1 MSDSKQTQAEVQVE
15 AIPGAAPGKALPPA
29 ARRALEE
36 AAARR
41 AAIADPGQAPP
52 CRRKR
57 AVATAP
63 SPPALATGKRR
74 AWPSTSDGAALES
87 RLPQADDHH
96 YAEFT
101 PHRR

>member
-41 AAIADPGQAPP
+41 AAIADPGQA
-52 CRRKR
+52 
-57 AVATAP
+57 
-63 SPPALATGKRR
+63 
-74 AWPSTSDGAALES
+74 AALPTEKGG
-87 RLPQADDHH
+87 RDGPEPTRFGDWEKKGVAVD
-96 YAEFT
+96 F
-101 PHRR
+101 